1 MEPIYTHHWTVEVNV
16 LIICLNKK
24 RGVSF
29 LLSQH
34 QFYTWIVQM
43 YIASEQKIKVLKF
56 IKLLSNNSIFF
67 SVLQN
72 QRQNK
77 IDFSPTKRDYGLI
90 KFKQILKCEIS
101 QTKGLL

>member
-1 MEPIYTHHWTVEVNV
+1 MEPIYTHHWTVEFNV
-16 LIICLNKK
+16 FDIICLNKK
-24 RGVSF
+24 GEF
-29 LLSQH
+29 L
-34 QFYTWIVQM
+34 FYYPNINFTPGL

-56 IKLLSNNSIFF
+56 IKLLSNNRILFAKSKTK
-67 SVLQN
+67 
-72 QRQNK
+72 K